1 MAKYSLLKLLKAQKM
16 AQDGLIYAPKSFK
29 EATWLQLVEYCNGC
43 GAAGSFF
50 RPPETIYLTDVSS
63 TCIIHDWCYTM
74 GKTIEDKE
82 EADRIFLNNMIRI
95 FNRADTW
102 YKCLQVRRAKK
113 YYYAVKLFGGSAFWA
128 GKN

>member
-1 MAKYSLLKLLKAQKM
+1 MAYPVEKLLKAQNL
-16 AQDGLIYAPKSFK
+16 ARAGIIFAPVSFLLATEQQLI
-29 EATWLQLVEYCNGC
+29 EVCNGC

-63 TCIIHDWCYTM
+63 TCIVHDWCYSM
-74 GKTIEDKE
+74 GKTIDDKE

-102 YKCLQVRRAKK
+102 YKYLQVRRAKK